1 MLELCV
7 QNPDNKVSAQLSQSQ
22 LDFLLKYMENRFGER
37 ATIGDKSK
45 LTNLRTEADRL
56 EKLVA
61 EMRAKKAMTTPDT
74 ADDDRGSEDESVE
87 SVSKHCLTY

>member
-7 QNPDNKVSAQLSQSQ
+7 QNPDNKVSVQLLRVK
-22 LDFLLKYMENRFGER
+22 LDFLLKYMETRFGER

-45 LTNLRTEADRL
+45 LLNLRNEADRL
-56 EKLVA
+56 EKLVN

-74 ADDDRGSEDESVE
+74 ADDDRGSENESIE
-87 SVSKHCLTY
+87 SVSNQCLTC